1 MPVRLDRHRKECTR
15 NSMYAKPRLPDNC
28 IQQVLFAST
37 TLPFFRIYSHSF
49 EQSAP
54 ESMHEEESHSEWFAQ
69 GYGMEGLRSLCNLDL
84 MSCPVSSE
92 EHYSLRSLLRTAAQS
107 TSDVYP
113 TKAPDSPSDATDIVC
128 FPYDQGS
135 QGIHSCGRA
144 VRFEHSVWDDTKACL
159 RL

>member
-84 MSCPVSSE
+84 MSCPVSSAE
-92 EHYSLRSLLRTAAQS
+92 RCSPRSRLRNAARS
-107 TSDVYP
+107 TSDAYP
-113 TKAPDSPSDATDIVC
+113 TKARDLPCDAMDTEYCLCVRGYLC
-128 FPYDQGS
+128 
-135 QGIHSCGRA
+135 IHPCGHA
-144 VRFEHSVWDDTKACL
+144 VRFGHSEFPIGQTE
-159 RL
+159 R